1 MAKKRLVVSPMDTSK
16 SIVQPVA
23 RAVETYTRPA
33 EERTQNQLAT
43 FMEGITPVLK
53 QQSAQQ
59 EQQIAERNNAIKSGV
74 IARQAQEARVAT
86 YDLLTT
92 AGLEFE
98 KNSEEYLEAGADALT
113 ADRQAF
119 FDSHFQKME
128 EAGIDSEVIA
138 SVKRDVQYG
147 NLKFFQEGFLPAKQT
162 HENNKSLN
170 ILSKDLLITANA
182 NNLSPEAALAEV
194 QKKTKDFVATHPSI
208 TWTNVNKLVRES
220 EAVLAATLSEDGL
233 PRGSTVLSDWLVEN
247 KQTTTKDDMA
257 SWANIT
263 NANARREVGLKK
275 VKAKA
280 VDGAIKTSTSLV
292 SDMIMATIEGNSE
305 TLYKDSEALDN
316 LLATAQEQAVAEFA
330 KTNNEAD
337 TARYKAELAN
347 EVVSKYTKQHMAK
360 IINAEQKDLVDTMT
374 TAASL
379 QATPQATVA
388 YLNETENLTNKDD
401 LIESLLKN
409 EDNRAEEFGAN
420 QGVMTWLANQ
430 GALTDSKYSKTVAS
444 IAKKNKAHVVKL
456 EKKTFI
462 TKVVEADVKN
472 GTQVYTGAPTSFTNS
487 AGDTVTVTVKDATTQ
502 YEKTYGGK
510 PLNEKVAEW
519 YGPRGLVPA
528 ESLGIINSGKPF
540 FTDAARTPTQDQMLI
555 ASESLNQIQMLVAAG
570 VPLEKIITDAD
581 ERKRYEIAKF
591 YTQSVDMPATI
602 EVKDAAGN
610 TVYEPV
616 VTDFDE
622 AKPVMARD
630 ITSALQAAS
639 KANFKLKASSTDLNK
654 AVIERVEN
662 NKWGIDDVSEASNQ
676 IEIIETIKRHT
687 EILIQGGATLEEAA
701 DFAYAEYSKDSKLI
715 TDSLGN
721 ITTLRIYNTDTSKSP
736 MGVKNLQDLG
746 EEITQSKQW
755 KDTLKD
761 ITGGTTT
768 KFGIRWRNNRDD
780 PSMLDML
787 IVTDSGPAID
797 IGTVG
802 MADALNNTDRVRK
815 MASQRLLEA
824 NLKGAMAT
832 DTMSIQEYDDFLAAQ
847 SDLMGTD
854 ALQLPLGMLR

>member
-1 MAKKRLVVSPMDTSK
+1 MAKKRLVVSPMDTSN

-53 QQSAQQ
+53 QQAAQQ
-59 EQQIAERNNAIKSGV
+59 QQQIAERNNAIKSGV

-119 FDSHFQKME
+119 FDGHFQKME

-147 NLKFFQEGFLPAKQT
+147 NLKFFQEGFLPAKQK

-208 TWTNVNKLVRES
+208 TWTEVNDLVRKS
-220 EAVLAATLSEDGL
+220 EAVLASTLSEADGL

-247 KQTTTKDDMA
+247 KQTTTKDDLA

-263 NANARREVGLKK
+263 NANTKREVGLKK

-305 TLYKDSEALDN
+305 TLYKDSEALNN

-337 TARYKAELAN
+337 TAKYRAELAN

-360 IINAEQKDLVDTMT
+360 IMDAEQADLISTMT
-374 TAASL
+374 TSASNMNT
-379 QATPQATVA
+379 AEESVA
-388 YLNETENLTNKDD
+388 YLNETADLANEDD

-420 QGVMTWLANQ
+420 QGVMTWLSQ
-430 GALTDSKYSKTVAS
+430 KGALTDSKYSKIVAS

-456 EKKTFI
+456 EKETFI
-462 TKVVEADVKN
+462 TKAVEADVKN

-502 YEKTYGGK
+502 YEKTNGGK

-616 VTDFDE
+616 ATDFDE

-715 TDSLGN
+715 TDTLGN
-721 ITTLRIYNTDTSKSP
+721 TTTLRIYNTDASKSP

-761 ITGGTTT
+761 MTGGTTT
-768 KFGIRWRNNRDD
+768 QFGIRWRNNRDD

-815 MASQRLLEA
+815 MAAQRLLEA
-824 NLKGAMAT
+824 NLTGAIAT
-832 DTMSIQEYDDFLAAQ
+832 DTVSIQDYDDFLAAQ
-847 SDLMGTD
+847 RDIMGSLRTD
-854 ALQLPLGMLR
+854 AGRLR

>member
-53 QQSAQQ
+53 QQAAQQ
-59 EQQIAERNNAIKSGV
+59 QQQIAERNNAIKSGV

-119 FDSHFQKME
+119 FDGHFQKME

-147 NLKFFQEGFLPAKQT
+147 NLKFFQEGFLPAKQK

-208 TWTNVNKLVRES
+208 TWTEVNDLVRKS
-220 EAVLAATLSEDGL
+220 EAVLASTLSEADGL

-247 KQTTTKDDMA
+247 KQTTTKDDLA

-263 NANARREVGLKK
+263 NANTKREVGLKK

-305 TLYKDSEALDN
+305 TLYKDSEALQN
-316 LLATAQEQAVAEFA
+316 LMDEAQEQAVAEFA

-337 TARYKAELAN
+337 TAKYRAELAN
-347 EVVSKYTKQHMAK
+347 EVVSKYTKQHWAK
-360 IINAEQKDLVDTMT
+360 IINAEQKDLIDTMT

-420 QGVMTWLANQ
+420 QGVMTWLSQ
-430 GALTDSKYSKTVAS
+430 KGALTDSKYSKIVAS

-456 EKKTFI
+456 ETETFI
-462 TKVVEADVKN
+462 DKAVKADVKN
-472 GTQVYTGAPTSFTNS
+472 GTQFYTGAPTSFTNS

-502 YEKTYGGK
+502 YEKTNGGK

-616 VTDFDE
+616 ATDFDE

-701 DFAYAEYSKDSKLI
+701 DFAYAEYSKDAKLI
-715 TDSLGN
+715 TDTLGN
-721 ITTLRIYNTDTSKSP
+721 TTTLRIYNTDASKSP

-768 KFGIRWRNNRDD
+768 QFGIRWRNNRDD

-824 NLKGAMAT
+824 NLTGAMAT
-832 DTMSIQEYDDFLAAQ
+832 DTVSIQDYDDFLAAQ
-847 SDLMGTD
+847 RDIMGSLRTD
-854 ALQLPLGMLR
+854 AGRLR